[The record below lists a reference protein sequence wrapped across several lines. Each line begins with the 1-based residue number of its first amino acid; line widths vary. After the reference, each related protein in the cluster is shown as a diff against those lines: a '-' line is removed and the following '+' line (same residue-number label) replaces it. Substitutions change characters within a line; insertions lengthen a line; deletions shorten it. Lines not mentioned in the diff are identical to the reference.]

1 MATDTTA
8 SALQRPAHER
18 PLVTPEGVV
27 LHLELPTASERVGA
41 LTTDIALIVAILAAF
56 SLAVFLA
63 ALATRSWSVEPYLII
78 WLLGAFVL
86 RNFWFIYFE
95 TGPRGATP
103 GKRWFGLRVAARNGE
118 PLSPDAVVA
127 RNLVR
132 ELELF
137 LPLSALAYHSDSG
150 PLDALTAILALSWTL
165 IFLLFPLFNRD
176 RLRVGDLLAGT
187 FVVRA
192 PRTLLQADATG
203 AETAQLAFSNAQL
216 DVYGVFELQTLE
228 ELLRRANA
236 GRLPTASGDPLAVV
250 AETIRNRIGWTGPE
264 NDRDF
269 LAAYYVAVR
278 GRLEGQVLFG
288 RRRRDKRDR

>member
-1 MATDTTA
+1 
-8 SALQRPAHER
+8 
-18 PLVTPEGVV
+18 VTPEGVV
-27 LHLELPTASERVGA
+27 LHLELPSAGERIGA
-41 LTTDIALIVAILAAF
+41 LATDIALIAAILIAF

-63 ALATRSWSVEPYLII
+63 ALATGFGSVEPYLII

-95 TGPRGATP
+95 SGPRGATP

-127 RNLVR
+127 RNLMR

-137 LPLSALAYHSDSG
+137 LPLSALAYRPDGG
-150 PLDALTAILALSWTL
+150 PVSSLTALLALGWTL

-176 RLRVGDLLAGT
+176 RLRIGDLIAGT
-187 FVVRA
+187 LVVRA
-192 PRTLLQADATG
+192 PRAPLQADATERG
-203 AETAQLAFSNAQL
+203 TAPLAFTGAQLA
-216 DVYGVFELQTLE
+216 VYGVFELQTLE
-228 ELLRRANA
+228 DVLRRARSG
-236 GRLPTASGDPLAVV
+236 GRPPPGPDPLGVV
-250 AETIRNRIGWTGPE
+250 AQTIRKRIGWTGQE

-269 LAAYYVAVR
+269 LAAYYAAVR
-278 GRLEGQVLFG
+278 SRLESEVLFG